1 MYSQNAMN
9 ISQFDPLGLA
19 LLLGSLSLM
28 PLLLICTTCFLK
40 ASVVLMIVKNAIGVQ
55 QVPPAIAVYAI
66 ALSITAFVMAP
77 VIRDIGSNLGIV
89 NGKLPAEKITVE
101 RIVQAVE
108 PLRSFMLKNTSIDHR
123 ERLLNVARKHG
134 SKTALSMRDS
144 DYVVL
149 IPAFVISE
157 LQLAFEIGFV
167 LYVPMIVID
176 LLVSNI
182 LLALGMQMVSPMV
195 VSMPLKILLFVAL
208 DGWFRL
214 FEGLAL
220 SYLW

>member
-1 MYSQNAMN
+1 MN

-19 LLLGSLSLM
+19 LLLGSLSLI
-28 PLLLICTTCFLK
+28 PLMLICTTCFLK
-40 ASVVLMIVKNAIGVQ
+40 VSVVLMIVKNAIGVQ
-55 QVPPAIAVYAI
+55 QVPPAIAIYAI
-66 ALSITAFVMAP
+66 ALSITAFVMTP
-77 VIRDIGSNLGIV
+77 VIRDIGNNLGIV
-89 NGKLPAEKITVE
+89 NGKLPAETISVA
-101 RIVQAVE
+101 RIAEALE
-108 PLRSFMLKNTSIDHR
+108 PLRSFMLKNTTTDQR
-123 ERLLNVARKHG
+123 NRVLNIGKKHHKDIASPLG
-134 SKTALSMRDS
+134 HS
-144 DYVVL
+144 DYAVL
-149 IPAFVISE
+149 IPAFVMSE

-195 VSMPLKILLFVAL
+195 VSIPLKILLFVAL

-220 SYLW
+220 SYFW

>member
-1 MYSQNAMN
+1 MN
-9 ISQFDPLGLA
+9 ISQFDPLSLA
-19 LLLGSLSLM
+19 LLLGALSLM
-28 PLLLICTTCFLK
+28 PLLLMCTTCFLK
-40 ASVVLMIVKNAIGVQ
+40 VSVVLMIVKNAIGVQ

-66 ALSITAFVMAP
+66 AMIITAFIMAP
-77 VIRDIGSNLGIV
+77 VAHNIGVNLGFDNDKI
-89 NGKLPAEKITVE
+89 PTEKITVQRMVE
-101 RIVQAVE
+101 AAE
-108 PLRSFMLKNTSIDHR
+108 PLRVFMLKNTSPEQRQRILGIATKSSPHANNFK
-123 ERLLNVARKHG
+123 E
-134 SKTALSMRDS
+134 S
-144 DYVVL
+144 DYTIL
-149 IPAFVISE
+149 IPAFVLSE

-167 LYVPMIVID
+167 LYIPMVVID

-195 VSMPLKILLFVAL
+195 VSMPLKILLFVVL

>member
-1 MYSQNAMN
+1 MN

-40 ASVVLMIVKNAIGVQ
+40 VSVVLMIVKNAIGIQ
-55 QVPPAIAVYAI
+55 QVPPAIAIYAI
-66 ALSITAFVMAP
+66 ALSITAFVMTP
-77 VIRDIGSNLGIV
+77 VIRDIGINLGIV
-89 NGKLPAEKITVE
+89 NGKLPAEKISVA
-101 RIVQAVE
+101 RIVEALE
-108 PLRSFMLKNTSIDHR
+108 PLRSFMLKNTTADQR
-123 ERLLNVARKHG
+123 DRVLNIAKKHYKNIT
-134 SKTALSMRDS
+134 SSLEHS
-144 DYVVL
+144 DYTVL
-149 IPAFVISE
+149 IPAFVMSE

-176 LLVSNI
+176 LLVANI

-220 SYLW
+220 SYFW

>member
-1 MYSQNAMN
+1 MN
-9 ISQFDPLGLA
+9 ISQVDPIGLG
-19 LLLGSLSLM
+19 LLLGSLSLL

-40 ASVVLMIVKNAIGVQ
+40 VSVALMIVKNAIGVQ

-77 VIRDIGSNLGIV
+77 VIQSIGNNLGVID
-89 NGKLPAEKITVE
+89 GKLPAEKITVE
-101 RIVQAVE
+101 RIVQASE
-108 PLRSFMLKNTSIDHR
+108 PLRTFMLKNTSAEQRDRFLVI
-123 ERLLNVARKHG
+123 AKKHNKQI
-134 SKTALSMRDS
+134 SNLRDS

-195 VSMPLKILLFVAL
+195 ISMPLKILLFVVL

-220 SYLW
+220 SYMW

>member
-1 MYSQNAMN
+1 MN

-40 ASVVLMIVKNAIGVQ
+40 VSVVLMIVKNSIGVQ

-77 VIRDIGSNLGIV
+77 VIRDISSNLGVV
-89 NGKLPAEKITVE
+89 NGTLPTEKITIE

-108 PLRSFMLKNTSIDHR
+108 PLRSFMLKNTSIDQR
-123 ERLLNVARKHG
+123 DKVLNIAKKHDKNMA
-134 SKTALSMRDS
+134 SSLRDT
-144 DYVVL
+144 DYAIL

>member
-1 MYSQNAMN
+1 MN
-9 ISQFDPLGLA
+9 INQFDPLGLA
-19 LLLGSLSLM
+19 LLLGSLSLL
-28 PLLLICTTCFLK
+28 PLLIICTTCFLK
-40 ASVVLMIVKNAIGVQ
+40 VSVVLMIVKNAIGVQ

-77 VIRDIGSNLGIV
+77 VIAAIGDNLGV
-89 NGKLPAEKITVE
+89 TNGKLSAEKITVE
-101 RIVQAVE
+101 RIVQAAE
-108 PLRSFMLKNTSIDHR
+108 PLREFMLRNTSFEQRARVLSI
-123 ERLLNVARKHG
+123 ARKHNQFA
-134 SKTALSMRDS
+134 SRVLLDS

-167 LYVPMIVID
+167 LYIPMIVID
-176 LLVSNI
+176 LLVSNL
-182 LLALGMQMVSPMV
+182 LLALGMQMVSPMA

-220 SYLW
+220 SYFW